1 MVPNKR
7 NFDEI
12 RTPCSNQSSNFYKK
26 KVLILTGTESEI
38 FSDFMPISHSYGGK
52 IPTLKLVIS
61 SYT

>member
-26 KVLILTGTESEI
+26 VLILTGTESEI
-38 FSDFMPISHSYGGK
+38 FSDFMPISHSYEGK
-52 IPTLKLVIS
+52 IPTIKLVIS